1 MKRSGSA
8 AGCDTKGVLEV
19 CHLDPELPCHDL
31 EVFPGPEPLQ
41 GIGDTRAAM
50 TEDGLAK

>member
-19 CHLDPELPCHDL
+19 CHLDSELPRHDL
-31 EVFPGPEPLQ
+31 EVLPGPEPLRSPL
-41 GIGDTRAAM
+41 DEA
-50 TEDGLAK
+50 